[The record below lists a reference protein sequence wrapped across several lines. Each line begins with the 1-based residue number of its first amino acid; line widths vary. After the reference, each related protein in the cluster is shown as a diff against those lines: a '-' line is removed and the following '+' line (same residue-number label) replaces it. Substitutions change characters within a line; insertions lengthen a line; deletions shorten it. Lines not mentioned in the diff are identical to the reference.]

1 MKLGKVI
8 GNVVS
13 SMKDP
18 GLDSLRLLVIQG
30 LDDNLEPVGNPYVA
44 ADGILTAGPED
55 IVYLVSKKEAALVFS
70 KELVPIDEC
79 IVGFVEEHFVTKQAK
94 KKASKKKL
102 PPTLPIKE
110 SQATKKTKPLKKT
123 ESLPSE
129 PIMKFKI
136 PKSTKPTIKAE
147 SPVTNNKQK
156 RKTRAGKKKLS
167 QDMRRQAKTSSKR
180 RKSQ

>member
-79 IVGFVEEHFVTKQAK
+79 IVGFVEEHFVTKRAK
-94 KKASKKKL
+94 KKVSKKKL
-102 PPTLPIKE
+102 PPTLPIKD
-110 SQATKKTKPLKKT
+110 APAIKKIEPPKKT
-123 ESLPSE
+123 ESLSSE
-129 PIMKFKI
+129 PIKKIKI
-136 PKSTKPTIKAE
+136 PKQIKPSIKTD
-147 SPVTNNKQK
+147 SPVTNNKQT
-156 RKTRAGKKKLS
+156 RKTRAGKKKLP
-167 QDMRRQAKTSSKR
+167 QDMKRQTKKSSQR